1 MAWHMAMDEGA
12 NIQSVFLDLSKAY
25 DRVSIS
31 GLLSKLSSIGF
42 DYPSLEWFA
51 NRSTAQTTMCTLA
64 EHYIYLADVPQGTV
78 LGPVLFLIFIN
89 DLSELIQNQA
99 SFFADGTTLH
109 ATDKSLV
116 SSCVSLSGDLDRA
129 ANWADG
135 WGMLFGAPKS
145 KHLPIGRETQQ
156 SPSVFMKGVPIPQV
170 QTHKHLGLIFNITR
184 TWNDH
189 ISNRYTT
196 HGARMTAILRRLD
209 GSIPSSS
216 MKKNY
221 TAVIHPRIEYACAVW
236 SGGPTQRLQRLQD
249 SLSKRHGIMLP
260 PLLKRFDYHTL
271 VLLYRIREKFL
282 PNHLSLLLPLPHIE
296 HIWLFAEKALL
307 SCPFYKKIC
316 HSQ

>member
-1 MAWHMAMDEGA
+1 MAMDEGA

-31 GLLSKLSSIGF
+31 GLLSKLSLIGF

-51 NRSTAQTTMCTLA
+51 NFLQHRQQCVRLQSITSTFQTPLSG
-64 EHYIYLADVPQGTV
+64 IPQGTV

-99 SFFADGTTLH
+99 SFFADDTTLH

-129 ANWADG
+129 ANWADR
-135 WGMLFGAPKS
+135 WGMLFSAPKS
-145 KHLPIGRETQQ
+145 KHLPIGREAQQ
-156 SPSVFMKGVPIPQV
+156 SPSVFMKGAPIPQV
-170 QTHKHLGLIFNITR
+170 RTHKPLGLIFNSSLA
-184 TWNDH
+184 WNDH
-189 ISNRYTT
+189 ISNLYTT
-196 HGARMTAILRRLD
+196 CSRMTGILQRLD

-221 TAVIHPRIEYACAVW
+221 TAVIRPRIEYACAVW

-249 SLSKRHGIMLP
+249 SISKRHLNNASSP
-260 PLLKRFDYHTL
+260 PEE
-271 VLLYRIREKFL
+271 IR
-282 PNHLSLLLPLPHIE
+282 LPH
-296 HIWLFAEKALL
+296 
-307 SCPFYKKIC
+307 SCA
-316 HSQ
+316 SLQNM